1 MPQEGGKPGK
11 AGGPARQKARRA
23 PPTIFKEDM
32 ANMKSKLDIMTV
44 LGWILAAGVIVVGC
58 TMSTDKTTGSLVV
71 KMDNLPNFYD
81 LTSVI
86 IVLGGTL
93 TALMVSF
100 PISQL
105 LKIPKH
111 LKIMLFPST
120 YEPAE
125 YINQLVAFAK
135 KARINGLLAL
145 EEDLNGIQDAFL
157 KSSMVMVV
165 DSVDPEKVKQQ
176 LESRLENLGD
186 RHAQDAAF
194 YSRGAAYAPSFAM
207 MGTMFSLINMLR
219 TLDDP
224 STIGPN
230 MAIALI
236 TTFYGVVIAN
246 AILNPIAN
254 KLNVR
259 HEEEYLCDLIICE
272 GVQAIQA
279 GENPKFI
286 QERLV
291 NLLPQYMQK
300 GVKTE
305 GEY

>member
-1 MPQEGGKPGK
+1 
-11 AGGPARQKARRA
+11 
-23 PPTIFKEDM
+23 
-32 ANMKSKLDIMTV
+32 MKSKLDIMSV
-44 LGWILAAGVIVVGC
+44 LGWLLAVGVIIVGC
-58 TMSTDKTTGSLVV
+58 TMSTNKETGQIVIN
-71 KMDNLPNFYD
+71 MANLKNFYD

-86 IVLGGTL
+86 IVLGGTT

-100 PISQL
+100 PISAL
-105 LKIPKH
+105 AKIPKH
-111 LKIMLFPST
+111 LKIILLPNV
-120 YEPAE
+120 YEPSE
-125 YINQLVAFAK
+125 YINTLVSFAK

-145 EEDLNGIQDAFL
+145 EEDLASIKDNFL

-176 LESRLENLGD
+176 LESRLENLSD
-186 RHAQDAAF
+186 RHSQDAAF
-194 YSRGAAYAPSFAM
+194 YSRGAGYAPSFAM

-219 TLDDP
+219 TLDDAA
-224 STIGPN
+224 TIGPN

-246 AILNPIAN
+246 AIMNPIAN
-254 KLNVR
+254 KLGIR
-259 HEEEYLCDLIICE
+259 HEEEYLCNLIISE

-291 NLLPQYMQK
+291 NLLPLYKQK
-300 GVKTE
+300 GVAVE
-305 GEY
+305 DAA